1 MFGKLATR
9 ALATLLVVSMLVL
22 PGAIVA
28 FGAEGG
34 TGPADALSPTGEW
47 VPLTNGQQVWYAF
60 KYDGGDTAILVRMAV
75 SPSNSATFSV
85 WTPENVRKWAAGEK
99 PNPVGRGVK
108 NDQFGG
114 DLIWSGSFK
123 FPGTYYVL
131 VEQTGSTAG
140 AYKLDVSGKGVSFP
154 PAVAAPTAAAPATKP
169 AAAEKAKPEAAEKA
183 VPAPA
188 VTKAGT
194 GPDDALTPSGEWAP
208 LAKGQQ
214 VWYALPQDGGGSKI
228 LARMAVEPKNSAT
241 FKVLTPEN
249 VRLWAAGQKYDP
261 VGRGATSDAYGG
273 DQIWTGSFKIP
284 GTYYIVVEQTGA
296 NEGGYKL
303 SVN

>member
-1 MFGKLATR
+1 MPLA
-9 ALATLLVVSMLVL
+9 
-22 PGAIVA
+22 
-28 FGAEGG
+28 
-34 TGPADALSPTGEW
+34 
-47 VPLTNGQQVWYAF
+47 NGQQVWYAF

-85 WTPENVRKWAAGEK
+85 WTPENVRQWAAGEK

-114 DLIWSGSFK
+114 DLIWAGSFK

-131 VEQTGSTAG
+131 VEQIGRTAG
-140 AYKLDVSGKGVSFP
+140 SYKLDISGKGVSFP
-154 PAVAAPTAAAPATKP
+154 PPAAATTAAAVPAAKPAAAATTAAAAPATKP
-169 AAAEKAKPEAAEKA
+169 AAAEKAMPATAAKA
-183 VPAPA
+183 VPATA

-228 LARMAVEPKNSAT
+228 LARMAVEPKNSAS
-241 FKVLTPEN
+241 FKILTPEN
-249 VRLWAAGQKYDP
+249 VQLWAAGQKYEP
-261 VGRGATSDAYGG
+261 VGRGASSDAFGG
-273 DQIWTGSFKIP
+273 DQIWTGSFKTP
-284 GTYYIVVEQTGA
+284 GAYYIVVEQTGA

-303 SVN
+303 SVQ